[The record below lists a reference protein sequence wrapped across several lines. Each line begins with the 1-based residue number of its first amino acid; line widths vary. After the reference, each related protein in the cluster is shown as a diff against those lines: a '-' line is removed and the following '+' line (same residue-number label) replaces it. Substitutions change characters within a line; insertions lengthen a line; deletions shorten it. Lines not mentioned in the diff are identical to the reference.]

1 MGRTGN
7 RRKKKTHYGILIILL
22 LIIAAGLWGMIRVTD
37 YLEPVDPNSKE
48 EIAVVVEQG
57 STAYDIGAL
66 LEEKGLIRSARVF
79 YYFSK
84 FKKLSSGYQA
94 GAYAMSKSMSM
105 EEIANMITSG
115 DITTISFT
123 IPEGLTEYDIAKK
136 LSEVGLVDYD
146 EFVDLLED
154 GRYRKEYSFLK
165 KAQKGKHY
173 LEGYLFPNT
182 YRIPTG
188 SDQELILETMLDGYS
203 SIFTDEYREKAKKL
217 GMTENE
223 IIVMASIIEREGYLD
238 EDRPKIASVI
248 YNRIAIDM
256 PLQMD
261 STVSYAMDPEGE
273 KKMQL
278 TYDDTEFESKY
289 NTYLYTGLPPGPICC
304 PGKASIDAA
313 LNPADTDYL
322 YFVLSDKLDGS
333 SVFSDNDE
341 DFERDKAAYYEAL
354 EAEENGD

>member
-1 MGRTGN
+1 MGRTGK
-7 RRKKKTHYGILIILL
+7 RRKKSHYGIVIFLL
-22 LIIAAGLWGMIRVTD
+22 LIIAAGLWGMIMLPGF
-37 YLEPVDPNSKE
+37 LEPVDPNSTE
-48 EIAVVVEQG
+48 EVAVVIEPG
-57 STAYDIGAL
+57 STASDIGVL
-66 LEEKGLIRSARVF
+66 LEEKGLIRSAKAF
-79 YYFSK
+79 YYYSK
-84 FKKLSSGYQA
+84 FKKLGSSYQA
-94 GAYAMSKSMSM
+94 GSYAISKSMSI
-105 EEIANMITSG
+105 EEIAERITSG
-115 DITTISFT
+115 EITTISFT

-136 LSEVGLVDYD
+136 LAEIGLVDYD
-146 EFVDLLED
+146 SFVDLLED
-154 GRYRKEYSFLK
+154 GGYRKEYSFLK

-188 SDQELILETMLDGYS
+188 ADQEIILETMLDGYS
-203 SIFTDEYREKAKKL
+203 SVFTDEYREKAKKL

-261 STVSYAMDPEGE
+261 STVSYAMNPEGD

-278 TYDDTEFESKY
+278 TYADTEFESKY
-289 NTYLYTGLPPGPICC
+289 NTYTHLGLPPGPICC

-333 SVFSDNDE
+333 SVFSTNDE
-341 DFERDKAAYYEAL
+341 DFERDKAAYYAAVEAQ
-354 EAEENGD
+354 GDSD